1 MHVIQIKDFLI
12 KILSKKTCSWFPG
25 RRLRGLFPIIA
36 SRKKLCKQ
44 RSLHYNVRQKE
55 NTNMIFTYLHTW
67 ATPWGSPCTYIK
79 FCNWCLCCP
88 IPYHQLRRCTPCQR
102 TKEVTPRCRHYTQSQ
117 FRLFFVL
124 LGFIYNIYTRF
135 KKCCKLKK
143 YMEYMYIY
151 ASPFL
156 IKVSVLDEKTND
168 IHISWMSSNCNV
180 LENRC
185 MYICTQLYIYIYIYI
200 YTYIYIQKIDASSSL
215 TYVYLA
221 LLLQH

>member
-1 MHVIQIKDFLI
+1 MHVIQINDFLI
-12 KILSKKTCSWFPG
+12 KMLSKKTCSWFPG
-25 RRLRGLFPIIA
+25 RRLRGLFPIA

-102 TKEVTPRCRHYTQSQ
+102 TKEVTLRCRHYTQSQ

-135 KKCCKLKK
+135 QKCCKLKK
-143 YMEYMYIY
+143 YMEYIYIY
-151 ASPFL
+151 MPLPSSSKCLFWMRTKQMIYIFHGCLQIAMFL
-156 IKVSVLDEKTND
+156 KTGVC
-168 IHISWMSSNCNV
+168 IYVCS
-180 LENRC
+180 
-185 MYICTQLYIYIYIYI
+185 YIDIYIYIYR
-200 YTYIYIQKIDASSSL
+200 KSMRPL
-215 TYVYLA
+215 P
-221 LLLQH
+221 

>member
-1 MHVIQIKDFLI
+1 MHVIQINDFLI
-12 KILSKKTCSWFPG
+12 KMLSKKTCSWFPG
-25 RRLRGLFPIIA
+25 RRLRGLFPIA

-102 TKEVTPRCRHYTQSQ
+102 TKEVTLRCRHYTQSQ

-135 KKCCKLKK
+135 QKCCKLKK
-143 YMEYMYIY
+143 YMEYIYIY
-151 ASPFL
+151 TSPFL

-185 MYICTQLYIYIYIYI
+185 MYICM
-200 YTYIYIQKIDASSSL
+200 
-215 TYVYLA
+215 
-221 LLLQH
+221 